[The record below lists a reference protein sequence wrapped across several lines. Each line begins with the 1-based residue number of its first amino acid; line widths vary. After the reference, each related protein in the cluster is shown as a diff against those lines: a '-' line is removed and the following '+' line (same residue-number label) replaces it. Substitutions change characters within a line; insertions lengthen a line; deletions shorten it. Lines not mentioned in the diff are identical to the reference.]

1 MSDAVKPE
9 CAVAMLRLRRDAGY
23 YERKYGTPCYALDR
37 IALLLE
43 KQHNRG
49 QDGAG
54 VASLRLDPEPGTPAY
69 RLLKSAAPTNPLA
82 DLLDKLGAEREK
94 FSGELLLG
102 HLRYATFGRND
113 IGCCYPFVHESTCLG
128 RMLLLAGNF
137 NLTDNR
143 EMYER
148 FIALGHHPASRADG
162 YLLLQTIAHHL
173 EKEANINPDTPD
185 LVKVLRQAL
194 NPLDGAF
201 TLCGMTGAG
210 DAFAIRDSRG
220 IRPGYFYFDD
230 EVFAAASERPAIQA
244 AFNRASAEVMELPP
258 GKAVIVRKNGE
269 VAIEE
274 CLDPAPRRGCVFER
288 IYFSRANDADI
299 HRERRELG
307 RQLAPAILEAAGH
320 DFENSVFSYI
330 PNSAQVC
337 FHGLLEELNRRAL
350 DSGHCVR
357 FGQVAVKDAKFRTFI
372 TDAAHR
378 GEMYR
383 HVYDVT
389 YGLVRPGSDT
399 LVVVD
404 DSIVRGNTM
413 RNAILPMLDR
423 LGPRKIVVAS
433 SAPPVKYPDCYGID
447 MATAEELVA
456 FQAAVAILERRG
468 DGELIN
474 EAYRLAQADLAGKSG
489 EMRNRM
495 RAIYDAV
502 PEAELV
508 RGIAELLTPPE
519 LKAEFEVVYQSCEA
533 LRHCCPDHRGDWYFT
548 GDYPT
553 PGGVAVVNRALIN
566 FMEHNHERAY

>member
-1 MSDAVKPE
+1 MSDAVKHE

-23 YERKYGTPCYALDR
+23 YERKYGTPYYALDR

-54 VASLRLDPEPGTPAY
+54 VASLRLNPEPGTPAC
-69 RLLKSAAPTNPLA
+69 RLEKSAAPSNPLA
-82 DLLDKLGAEREK
+82 DLLEKLGAEREK
-94 FSGELLLG
+94 FAGEVLLG

-113 IGCCYPFVHESTCLG
+113 LGCCYPFVHESTCLG

-162 YLLLQTIAHHL
+162 YLLLQTIAHYL
-173 EKEANINPDTPD
+173 EKEANIAPDSPD

-194 NPLDGAF
+194 NSLDGAF
-201 TLCGMTGAG
+201 TLCGMTGSG
-210 DAFAIRDSRG
+210 DAFAIRDAHG

-230 EVFAAASERPAIQA
+230 EVFAVASERPAIQA

-258 GKAVIVRKNGE
+258 GKAVIVRRDGE
-269 VAIEE
+269 VSIED
-274 CLDPAPRRGCVFER
+274 CLEPKPKRGCVFER

-307 RQLAPAILEAAGH
+307 RQLVPAVLEAADN
-320 DFENSVFSYI
+320 DFDNTVFSYI

-337 FHGLLEELNRRAL
+337 FHGLLEELDRRAL
-350 DSGHCVR
+350 GAGHCVR

-389 YGLVRPGSDT
+389 YGLVHPGSDT

-456 FQAAVAILERRG
+456 FQAAVSLLKKRG
-468 DGELIN
+468 MEDLLD
-474 EAYRLAQADLAGKSG
+474 EAYELAKKDLAGPGG
-489 EMRNRM
+489 EVKNRM
-495 RAIYDAV
+495 RMIYDAFS
-502 PEAELV
+502 EAELV
-508 RGIAELLTPPE
+508 DEIAALLTPSELNAE
-519 LKAEFEVVYQSCEA
+519 LKVVFQSCEA
-533 LRHCCPDHRGDWYFT
+533 LRRSCPDHRGDWYFT

-553 PGGVAVVNRALIN
+553 PGGIRVVNRALIN